1 MFYTSAVLLHEA
13 SLILKCPRVLTREA
27 GEQSTKLH
35 SSGGHHVTGSWG
47 WRGGGRGGTSASAW
61 LHKGT

>member
-13 SLILKCPRVLTREA
+13 SLILKCARALTREA

-47 WRGGGRGGTSASAW
+47 GGGRGGTIASAW